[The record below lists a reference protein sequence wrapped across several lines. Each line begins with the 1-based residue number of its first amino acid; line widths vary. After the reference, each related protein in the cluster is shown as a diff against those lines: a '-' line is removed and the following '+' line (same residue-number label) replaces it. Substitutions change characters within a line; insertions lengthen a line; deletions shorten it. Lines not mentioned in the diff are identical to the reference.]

1 MAFKYYSL
9 LLTVFNYY
17 ILLISGQ
24 TVESDPGVHDPALE
38 LVHLYYDQFPTGKF
52 IYPSQYQLFSVLP
65 PFSLKDLNLIHLQ
78 ASPYLQLEGCLATTL
93 LRWTLTTPNTVL
105 RSLPPAPARHRTRA

>member
-17 ILLISGQ
+17 MLLISGQ
-24 TVESDPGVHDPALE
+24 TVESDPGVHGPALE

-52 IYPSQYQLFSVLP
+52 IYPSQ
-65 PFSLKDLNLIHLQ
+65 
-78 ASPYLQLEGCLATTL
+78 
-93 LRWTLTTPNTVL
+93 
-105 RSLPPAPARHRTRA
+105 